1 MNFLVN
7 FQVSKQRKQKVQKI
21 AKMIWQKCLEIMSCA
36 DWEVKNSTRKIKCD
50 VCNQTLTPELTLS
63 EHKIMRHPMAG
74 DIRVMRPAILKRSRL
89 DTNNTNGGNE
99 LNYQCIRCSYAS
111 NNSSN
116 LGRHLEVNDNYYK
129 VFHKCTMQWIH
140 SGNLTSSFW
149 EIACA
154 SCWYM

>member
-1 MNFLVN
+1 
-7 FQVSKQRKQKVQKI
+7 
-21 AKMIWQKCLEIMSCA
+21 MSCA

-74 DIRVMRPAILKRSRL
+74 NIRVMQPAILKRSRL

-116 LGRHLEVNDNYYK
+116 LGRHLEVKVNYYK
-129 VFHKCTMQWIH
+129 VFHKCTMQ
-140 SGNLTSSFW
+140 
-149 EIACA
+149 
-154 SCWYM
+154 

>member
-1 MNFLVN
+1 
-7 FQVSKQRKQKVQKI
+7 
-21 AKMIWQKCLEIMSCA
+21 MSCA
-36 DWEVKNSTRKIKCD
+36 DWEDKNSTRKMKCD

-116 LGRHLEVNDNYYK
+116 LGRHLEVNDNYY
-129 VFHKCTMQWIH
+129 
-140 SGNLTSSFW
+140 
-149 EIACA
+149 
-154 SCWYM
+154 WYIRLLI